1 MICRFSGAVNMIYCA
16 AMKTED
22 KDMIQDDGFFEVK
35 PSVVFH
41 PGESFHG
48 YMIERQIGKGGLG
61 TIWLGRHHML
71 DTLFAIKVLDPEIAE
86 EKPEY
91 VKRFVRE
98 AKLAT
103 RIRHPNLVAVHDAG
117 YDVSRGFY
125 FLVMDYVKGDTLRST
140 IAFGG
145 AQSERAA
152 VRIILQVA
160 DVLAAAQRFGMVHRD
175 LKPENIMLTTEGNVK
190 LLDLGIAKI
199 ADGIDSLKT
208 ASKSVFGTPAYISPE
223 QAADSSAVDTRAD
236 IYSLG
241 IILFEL
247 LTGRRPYSGDTA
259 PQVLQQLLDP
269 SPIPDV
275 RTFNDKVSPKLATAL
290 SLMCAKKR
298 EDRLASPKDVIDT
311 FVRLGYPAPTA
322 GETEFAVEEDTA
334 SEGMV
339 QDLIPDIKTVPQGE
353 TSLVLE
359 TQDRDVQEFLTQ
371 LRRKKTRKRI
381 LWVVVA
387 CLLLLLAELVQRFL
401 L

>member
-1 MICRFSGAVNMIYCA
+1 MKAENM
-16 AMKTED
+16 
-22 KDMIQDDGFFEVK
+22 DMDENEGSFGEKNAF
-35 PSVVFH
+35 VFH

-48 YMIERQIGKGGLG
+48 YIIEKQIGSGGLG

-71 DTLFAIKVLDPEIAE
+71 DTLFAIKILDPAIAE

-125 FLVMDYVKGDTLRST
+125 FLVMDYVKGDTLRSA

-145 AQSERAA
+145 VQSEKEA

-208 ASKSVFGTPAYISPE
+208 TAKSVFGTPAYISPE

-247 LTGRRPYSGDTA
+247 LCGRRPYSGDKA
-259 PQVLQQLLDP
+259 PQILNQLLDP

-275 RTFNDKVSPKLATAL
+275 RTFNARVSPKLSAVL

-311 FVRLGYPAPTA
+311 FIRLGYARPSS
-322 GETEFAVEEDTA
+322 GETEFAAEEDAA
-334 SEGMV
+334 SDGMV
-339 QDLIPDIKTVPQGE
+339 PDLIPDINVVPKGAE
-353 TSLVLE
+353 SLVLE

-371 LRRKKTRKRI
+371 LRRKRMRKRI
-381 LWVVVA
+381 VWALVG
-387 CLLLLLAELVQRFL
+387 CLLLFSVVLIWCLLA
-401 L
+401 